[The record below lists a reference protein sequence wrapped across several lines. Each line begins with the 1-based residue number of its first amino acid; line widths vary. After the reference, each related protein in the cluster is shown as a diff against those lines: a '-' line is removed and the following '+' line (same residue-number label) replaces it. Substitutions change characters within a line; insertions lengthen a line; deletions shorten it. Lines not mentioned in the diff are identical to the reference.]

1 MARKFNIHSAVQE
14 KLHNEYTN
22 LMRRT
27 RKYRS
32 GYVEVGNEISKLLE
46 KARHFLGLGK
56 LSQKDVADIRKLSE
70 SVHSVRG
77 TKLKE
82 QYVEKKPVTYKP
94 KPYTPNQ
101 GLTVSDEALYDIIIL
116 RYKDTLEKICTMP
129 SGNIILSSPGKGFGL
144 NELVAH
150 LDDAI
155 QKMGKKYVANMI
167 ELYEPPYGSGWY
179 YDSIEHYGFITRITN
194 GEFDVESDLTDEE
207 IDEYY
212 E

>member
-14 KLHNEYTN
+14 KLHNEYTA

-27 RKYRS
+27 KKYRS
-32 GYVEVGNEISKLLE
+32 EYVEVGNEISKLLE

-56 LSQKDVADIRKLSE
+56 LSQKDVADIRKLSKT
-70 SVHSVRG
+70 VHSVRG

-82 QYVEKKPVTYKP
+82 QYVEKKPVTYTP
-94 KPYTPNQ
+94 KQ
-101 GLTVSDEALYDIIIL
+101 GFTVSDEALYDIIIL
-116 RYKDTLEKICTMP
+116 RYKDILTKICTMP
-129 SGNIILSSPGKGFGL
+129 SGNVILTAVGKGYGL
-144 NELVAH
+144 DELLWH

-167 ELYEPPYGSGWY
+167 DFYEPPYGSGWY
-179 YDSIEHYGFITRITN
+179 YDSIEHFGFITRIMN